1 VGERQVRDV
10 GRRQADRLELVL
22 QGDFDLHVAELE
34 VHSTLGRRQLVAQPG
49 VPQQRALGMADDPA
63 RIDDLAGSAVV
74 PQPNFAGGL
83 CLISGASAPA

>member
-1 VGERQVRDV
+1 
-10 GRRQADRLELVL
+10 
-22 QGDFDLHVAELE
+22 
-34 VHSTLGRRQLVAQPG
+34 
-49 VPQQRALGMADDPA
+49 MADDPA